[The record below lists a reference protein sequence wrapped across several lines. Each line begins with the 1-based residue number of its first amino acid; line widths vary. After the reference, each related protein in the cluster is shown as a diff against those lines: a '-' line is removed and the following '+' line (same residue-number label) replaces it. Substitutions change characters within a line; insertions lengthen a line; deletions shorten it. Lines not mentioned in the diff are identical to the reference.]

1 MHAGDVFEM
10 RPHFVHLGDV
20 EALERLVKLQVGF
33 GNFFDALFQ
42 HARPH
47 RQMICMHLSR
57 RMTWADRLSA
67 LSYWN
72 PSEESE
78 ERLSVITD
86 ETAWR
91 FVREQPIRRQG

>member
-10 RPHFVHLGDV
+10 RPHLIHLGDV

-33 GNFFDALFQ
+33 GNFFDSLFQ

-47 RQMICMHLSR
+47 RQTICMHLSR
-57 RMTWADRLSA
+57 RMTRADRLSA

-78 ERLSVITD
+78 ERLSLITD
-86 ETAWR
+86 GTACW
-91 FVREQPIRRQG
+91 FVRERPIRQRG